1 MRHLH
6 KRTMGLEGTER
17 GLHPALSQKK
27 LDLRI
32 NAETVTVGADATVY
46 VRLLF
51 THVYLAQKP
60 YICRVASAP
69 AVIGAVF
76 LRRFVLFLGQ
86 CGGA

>member
-1 MRHLH
+1 
-6 KRTMGLEGTER
+6 MGLEGTER

-51 THVYLAQKP
+51 TSILYIWHRNHT